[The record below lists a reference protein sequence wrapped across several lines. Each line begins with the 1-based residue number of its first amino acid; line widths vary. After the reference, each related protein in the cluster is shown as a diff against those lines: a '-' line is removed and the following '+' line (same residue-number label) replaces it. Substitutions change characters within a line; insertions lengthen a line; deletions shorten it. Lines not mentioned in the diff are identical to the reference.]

1 MDITSK
7 AVTIKANTTAG
18 IVYGI
23 QSLLQ
28 TLPAIRTNA
37 KLEIPCMSITDYPR
51 FKYRGM
57 HLDVSR
63 HFFGPELI

>member
-1 MDITSK
+1 MPVNTSLPATIQLSIEKLATIGDEGYNMDITSK

-37 KLEIPCMSITDYPR
+37 KLPA
-51 FKYRGM
+51 
-57 HLDVSR
+57 
-63 HFFGPELI
+63 